1 MIKKT
6 KLFAN
11 QSIRSLNEEDRTAEY
26 IISTDCKDRTGEVVE
41 QSWDLENYK
50 KNPIVLFGHNPD
62 SAENVLGRCL
72 KIDVEESESGTQ
84 TVAKVKFAD
93 EGTSKTVDTVWSLV
107 KQGILRT
114 VSVGFIPHQYKT
126 LDDDPE
132 TTVLAE
138 NELLE
143 FSIVPLPANP
153 QAVALA
159 YNDGSISEDDA
170 RYLLKSYK
178 AESEYLEKGLYDKI
192 EKNATENTKENKVM
206 SDEDVAKLAEA
217 LGQAVAEALQP
228 KFDELIEK
236 LDGKDGEDEKP
247 EDKPEDKPE
256 EKPEQELAE
265 DDMAEDDDDDDDD
278 GCKKEAEKAMLEEI
292 EKMSDEEVEALA
304 KSLNLE

>member
-1 MIKKT
+1 M
-6 KLFAN
+6 
-11 QSIRSLNEEDRTAEY
+11 
-26 IISTDCKDRTGEVVE
+26 
-41 QSWDLENYK
+41 
-50 KNPIVLFGHNPD
+50 
-62 SAENVLGRCL
+62 
-72 KIDVEESESGTQ
+72 
-84 TVAKVKFAD
+84 
-93 EGTSKTVDTVWSLV
+93 
-107 KQGILRT
+107 
-114 VSVGFIPHQYKT
+114 
-126 LDDDPE
+126 
-132 TTVLAE
+132 
-138 NELLE
+138 LE
-143 FSIVPLPANP
+143 FSIVPIPANP

-192 EKNATENTKENKVM
+192 EKNATENTKENKAM

-265 DDMAEDDDDDDDD
+265 DDMAEDDDDDDDCD
-278 GCKKEAEKAMLEEI
+278 KEAEKAMLEEI

>member
-26 IISTDCKDRTGEVVE
+26 IISTDCKDRMGEVVE

-50 KNPIVLFGHNPD
+50 KNPIVLFGHDPD
-62 SAENVLGRCL
+62 SAENVLGKCL
-72 KIDVEESESGTQ
+72 KIDVEESDSGTQ

-93 EGTSKTVDTVWSLV
+93 EGTSRTVDTVWSLV

-143 FSIVPLPANP
+143 FSIVPIPANP

-192 EKNATENTKENKVM
+192 EKNATENTKENKAM

-247 EDKPEDKPE
+247 EDKPEDKP
-256 EKPEQELAE
+256 
-265 DDMAEDDDDDDDD
+265 
-278 GCKKEAEKAMLEEI
+278 
-292 EKMSDEEVEALA
+292 
-304 KSLNLE
+304 